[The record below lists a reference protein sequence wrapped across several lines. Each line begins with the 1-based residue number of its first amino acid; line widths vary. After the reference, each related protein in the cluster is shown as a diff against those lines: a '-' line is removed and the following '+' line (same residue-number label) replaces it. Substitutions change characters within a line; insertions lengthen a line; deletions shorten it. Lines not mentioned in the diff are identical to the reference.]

1 VNVSRP
7 SMATCEDDG
16 TGELVELSLTV
27 NDEPVTAVV
36 EARRLL
42 ADFVRHDLALTGT
55 HVGCEQGVCGMC
67 TVLLNG
73 EPVKSCTMLAV
84 QAADHDVRTVEWL
97 GSEAELHP
105 VQAAF
110 RDEHGLQCGYCTP
123 GFMLTAYALAQRGVE
138 LDEPALREELSGN
151 ICRCTGYQNIVAAV
165 RRYLSEP
172 NR

>member
-1 VNVSRP
+1 V
-7 SMATCEDDG
+7 
-16 TGELVELSLTV
+16 VELSLTV
-27 NDEPVTAVV
+27 NDERVTAVV

-42 ADFVRHDLALTGT
+42 ADFLRHDLALTGT

-67 TVLLNG
+67 TVLLDG

-84 QAADHDVRTVEWL
+84 QAAGRDVRTVEWL

-123 GFMLTAYALAQRGVE
+123 GFMLTAHALAQRGVE
-138 LDEPALREELSGN
+138 LDEQTLREELSGN
-151 ICRCTGYQNIVAAV
+151 VCRCTGYQNIVAAV
-165 RRYLSEP
+165 QRYLSEHGE
-172 NR
+172 

>member
-1 VNVSRP
+1 
-7 SMATCEDDG
+7 MATREDDG

-67 TVLLNG
+67 TVLLDG

-84 QAADHDVRTVEWL
+84 QAADRDVRTVEWL

-123 GFMLTAYALAQRGVE
+123 GFMLTAYALARRGVE
-138 LDEPALREELSGN
+138 LDEPVLREELSGN

-165 RRYLSEP
+165 RRYLGGS